1 MDREL
6 NTIRVHLYQLK
17 KAFTVAKI
25 LNRCGKDMANKY
37 GLHHWDNPL
46 IKSCVIV
53 FLCLLKNQIYLVF
66 DEKNPVATFQI
77 KKMNDA
83 LFFEKLA
90 VIPNVAGKGYGSY
103 CMNLIEKKAV
113 KLGLRKV
120 RMEVYDQSAHAI
132 EFYKHKGYSQVG
144 ETGTLKY
151 TDLVMEKAV
160 GI

>member
-6 NTIRVHLYQLK
+6 NIIRVHLYQMK

-25 LNRCGKDMANKY
+25 LNRCGKDMSNKY
-37 GLHHWDNPL
+37 GLHHWDNPM

-53 FLCLLKNQIYLVF
+53 FLCLLKNQIYLVL
-66 DEKNPVATFQI
+66 DAGTPVATFQI
-77 KKMNDA
+77 KVLDDA

-90 VIPNVAGKGYGSY
+90 VVPNVSGKGYGSY
-103 CMNLIEKKAV
+103 CMKLIEKRAI
-113 KLGLRKV
+113 KLGLKKV
-120 RMEVYDQSAHAI
+120 RMEVYDQSEHAI
-132 EFYKHKGYSQVG
+132 DFYKHKGYSQVG

-160 GI
+160 GV

>member
-6 NTIRVHLYQLK
+6 KIIRVHLHQMK

-25 LNRCGKDMANKY
+25 LNRCGKDMSNKY
-37 GLHHWDNPL
+37 GLHHWDNPM

-53 FLCLLKNQIYLVF
+53 FLCLLKNQIYLVL
-66 DEKNPVATFQI
+66 DAGTPVATFQI
-77 KKMNDA
+77 KELNDA

-90 VIPNVAGKGYGSY
+90 VVPNVSGKGYGSY
-103 CMNLIEKKAV
+103 CMKLIEKRAIKV
-113 KLGLRKV
+113 GLKKV
-120 RMEVYDQSAHAI
+120 RMEVYDQSEHAI

-151 TDLVMEKAV
+151 TDLVMEKVV
-160 GI
+160 GV

>member
-1 MDREL
+1 MDRKL
-6 NTIRVHLYQLK
+6 NIIRVHLYEVK
-17 KAFTVAKI
+17 KAFVVAKI

-37 GLHHWDNPL
+37 GLHHWDNPM

-53 FLCLLKNQIYLVF
+53 SLCLLKNQIYLVH
-66 DEKNPVATFQI
+66 DDMNPVATFQI
-77 KKMNDA
+77 KELDDV

-90 VIPNVAGKGYGSY
+90 VVPEAAGKGYGSH
-103 CMNLIEKKAV
+103 CMKLIEKRAKR
-113 KLGLRKV
+113 LGLKKV
-120 RMEVYDQSAHAI
+120 RMEVYDQSKHAI
-132 EFYKHKGYSQVG
+132 EFYKHKGYSQVS